1 MRRTLEFSFNLERSA
16 METAHKIVK
25 TQTDLII
32 LSGVLLVGMLLIA
45 YGYFQ
50 QSSITLISGLIV
62 TGSGVMNGIFKI
74 VIKGN

>member
-1 MRRTLEFSFNLERSA
+1 

-50 QSSITLISGLIV
+50 QSSLTLITGLIV
-62 TGSGVMNGIFKI
+62 TGAGVLNGIFKI

>member
-1 MRRTLEFSFNLERSA
+1 

-50 QSSITLISGLIV
+50 QSCLTLITGLVV
-62 TGSGVMNGIFKI
+62 TGVGVLNGIFKI

>member
-1 MRRTLEFSFNLERSA
+1 

-50 QSSITLISGLIV
+50 KSSLTLITGLIV
-62 TGSGVMNGIFKI
+62 TGAGVLNGIFKI

>member
-1 MRRTLEFSFNLERSA
+1 MQ
-16 METAHKIVK
+16 TAHKIVK

-50 QSSITLISGLIV
+50 KSSLTLITGLIV
-62 TGSGVMNGIFKI
+62 TGAGVLNGIFKI